1 MASQKPEHHPS
12 HPPATVQKRE
22 TAYAASLHVFVIVG
36 FAIAQPLFELLARQ
50 AEFFVFRHATWQ
62 DSAALVVILCVL
74 LPLGL
79 IGVERII
86 GLLSHRLRRWVHSA
100 IIAGGVAATVLPALH
115 PIALPG
121 TLLVAGAL
129 LCGGV
134 AALAYV
140 FFLPVRQFF
149 SLLSPAVLIF
159 PGLFVFAS
167 PAFRSVVPAAPPVP
181 AERVPLPT
189 PPPIVFI
196 ILDELPLV
204 SLLNEH
210 QQIDTVRY
218 PNFAALAQHA
228 TWFRNTTTVSSE
240 TARSVPAILT
250 GKYPD
255 TARRLPHAADHPDN
269 MFTLLARPYELNA
282 FGTLTHLCPAH
293 ICPQAGGSAWQRL
306 PALLS
311 DLTVVYLHLL
321 LPRDLRATLPA
332 ISQNWM
338 GFVNAQEPSNRH
350 AAQSQ
355 FFDRMVRQ
363 TLLSKRR
370 SQAWDFIQA
379 IRATDQPRLYYL
391 HLLLPHGPY
400 HYLPSGKVYSQ
411 EGSTPGLIGQRYL
424 DDPWGVLRV
433 YYRHLLQVGFVDT
446 WLGELTAHLK
456 QTGLYEQT
464 LLVITS
470 DHGISFRPGDWYR
483 RPVQTTFQDIMPVPL
498 FIKAPFQRTGRIDD
512 RPLETIDI
520 LPTLAA
526 MLGVE
531 LPWEAEGCSAL
542 GPCPERRRRIF
553 TYDGRTVAFDG
564 LAKAR
569 ERAVQRQHRLFGSE
583 TPFPPDPGPTPQL
596 FGHRLEEFGS
606 VHTKVQIEIDRPDRF
621 ATVDL
626 QSDFVPAHITGGI
639 SPPLNGD
646 SPFSLAVAVNGTIQ
660 ATTQPWSVPVQGRHG
675 SWSALVP
682 EAAFRAGRN
691 TVEVCV
697 ITEAAGRTALA
708 CPARVHYRLAQT
720 AVVASDGTTFP
731 IRPHALRGY
740 LEPPRFSEHS
750 VLLKGWAVDE
760 KHGRVAERILIFL
773 NGAFHHAGPTNISR
787 PDIAEW
793 LGQPALA
800 TSGFRYTLPAEPF
813 VGGGEV
819 RVFAISGGLASELG
833 YIE

>member
-12 HPPATVQKRE
+12 HPPATVQERE

-36 FAIAQPLFELLARQ
+36 FAIAQPLFDMMARHD
-50 AEFFVFRHATWQ
+50 EFLIFRHATWQ

-79 IGVERII
+79 IGVERIT

-100 IIAGGVAATVLPALH
+100 LIAGGVAATVLPALH

-121 TLLVAGAL
+121 TLLAAGAL

-228 TWFRNTTTVSSE
+228 TWFRNTTTVSSV
-240 TARSVPAILT
+240 TVRSVPAILT
-250 GKYPD
+250 GKYPAYD
-255 TARRLPHAADHPDN
+255 HRRPHATDYPDN
-269 MFTLLARPYELNA
+269 VFTLLARPYEIAA

-293 ICPQAGGSAWQRL
+293 ICPPAGGSAWQRL

-311 DLTVVYLHLL
+311 DLALAYCYRL
-321 LPRDLRATLPA
+321 LPRDLSAPLPK
-332 ISQNWM
+332 ISRT
-338 GFVNAQEPSNRH
+338 GIPG
-350 AAQSQ
+350 
-355 FFDRMVRQ
+355 D
-363 TLLSKRR
+363 LLPDRR
-370 SQAWDFIQA
+370 SQARDFIQA
-379 IRATDQPRLYYL
+379 IQAADQPRLYYL
-391 HLLLPHGPY
+391 HLLLPHDPY

-411 EGSTPGLIGQRYL
+411 EAVSPDMTPTIRV

-464 LLVITS
+464 LLVITA
-470 DHGISFRPGDWYR
+470 DHGVSFRPGDWHR

-498 FIKAPFQRTGRIDD
+498 FIKAPFQRTGRIND

-553 TYDGRTVAFDG
+553 ADHGRTVAFDG

-583 TPFPPDPGPTPQL
+583 TPFPPAPGPAPQL
-596 FGHRLEEFGS
+596 LGHRLEEFSS
-606 VHTKVQIEIDRPDRF
+606 VHTKVQIQIDRPDRF

-626 QSDFVPAHITGGI
+626 QSDFVPAHITGGV

-660 ATTQPWSVPVQGRHG
+660 ATTQPWSVPVYGRPG

-697 ITEAAGRTALA
+697 ITEAAGQTALA

-740 LEPPRFSEHS
+740 HARPGGSGTVPQRFSS
-750 VLLKGWAVDE
+750 LP
-760 KHGRVAERILIFL
+760 RPL
-773 NGAFHHAGPTNISR
+773 NLPLFN
-787 PDIAEW
+787 
-793 LGQPALA
+793 LGSP
-800 TSGFRYTLPAEPF
+800 
-813 VGGGEV
+813 
-819 RVFAISGGLASELG
+819 
-833 YIE
+833 